1 MAILKHLGL
10 SWSLEPGL
18 LKLAPRSAASPAMQ
32 VRGWGNAASFAEI
45 TINTTM
51 TDGSGYDGPP
61 VSLQLGKL
69 TQSSFCNIHMVDCKS
84 ITSWRITNRD
94 TEEVMVKAMISCI
107 DGGERECS
115 NNQAYMKACEQRAVA
130 ACKTAASPSDCGEEA
145 ATGCG
150 EPPSST
156 HPSSTHPSS
165 THQPPVTTPET
176 CSTCC
181 LASGRSG
188 STQTPSC

>member
-1 MAILKHLGL
+1 
-10 SWSLEPGL
+10 
-18 LKLAPRSAASPAMQ
+18 
-32 VRGWGNAASFAEI
+32 
-45 TINTTM
+45 
-51 TDGSGYDGPP
+51 
-61 VSLQLGKL
+61 
-69 TQSSFCNIHMVDCKS
+69 
-84 ITSWRITNRD
+84 
-94 TEEVMVKAMISCI
+94 MVKAMISCI

-156 HPSSTHPSS
+156 L
-165 THQPPVTTPET
+165 QPPATTPET

-188 STQTPSC
+188 STQTPWC